1 MSKWTAIPSALY
13 IGDNGH
19 TLCGKHLGHSATA
32 TGRDISG
39 QEVYR
44 CTADDQVYS
53 IEIYGMPLSCERC
66 GHTPMEG

>member
-1 MSKWTAIPSALY
+1 MRNWTIIPDALY

-19 TLCGKHLGHSATA
+19 TLCGRHCGHSATM

-39 QEVYR
+39 QEIHRV
-44 CTADDQVYS
+44 TSDDQVYA
-53 IEIYGMPLSCERC
+53 IETYGQPLSCERC